1 MTKRYVLGTNKEV
14 DVMVQVT
21 NLGEDSYETQVYIS
35 MPPGL
40 SYINVH
46 KVEAVSQV
54 IFGTLDHG
62 SYCSQSTYIK
72 FYSQHLSHS
81 SNLNQEQTPHIFC
94 LQKLNT

>member
-46 KVEAVSQV
+46 KVEAVSN
-54 IFGTLDHG
+54 G
-62 SYCSQSTYIK
+62 SNKY
-72 FYSQHLSHS
+72 LVV
-81 SNLNQEQTPHIFC
+81 
-94 LQKLNT
+94 